1 MRGNTYQIGHYALLC
16 VPEVKKKKIKKK
28 GKGINAFS
36 PYLASATY
44 LVCLKRYLL
53 NSAQALR
60 SAIMIAVHLDELHGD
75 NPFVKL

>member
-16 VPEVKKKKIKKK
+16 VPEVKKKKKGG
-28 GKGINAFS
+28 GKGINALS

-60 SAIMIAVHLDELHGD
+60 SGIMIAVHLDKSH
-75 NPFVKL
+75 